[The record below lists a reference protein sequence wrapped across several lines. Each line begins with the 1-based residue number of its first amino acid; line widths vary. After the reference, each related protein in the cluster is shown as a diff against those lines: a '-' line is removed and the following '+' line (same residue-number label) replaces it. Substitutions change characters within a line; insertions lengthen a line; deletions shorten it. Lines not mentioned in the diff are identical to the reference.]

1 MPKFSFPGRIP
12 SFNSVASSNTN
23 KNFNNNNKNNS
34 SNNRNINNNK
44 NFNNNNNNIKNFNK
58 NLKNI
63 SQINYPNLKGRAISI
78 SVKFPSI
85 IKFSIKF
92 GNTKF
97 PYYIEIK
104 FNGIINFKFPYYIK
118 FPSIIKFSIKFPYYI
133 VIVKFPYY
141 IKFIGIKYIKINN
154 VIGVRQLQEAKPER
168 NCLTNHQHCSCQG
181 VDAKISFAG

>member
-12 SFNSVASSNTN
+12 SFNLVAISYSN
-23 KNFNNNNKNNS
+23 KNFPANKNINNNNKNF
-34 SNNRNINNNK
+34 SNN
-44 NFNNNNNNIKNFNK
+44 NK

-63 SQINYPNLKGRAISI
+63 SQINYPNLKGRVKFKVSVKISI

-104 FNGIINFKFPYYIK
+104 FNNIINFKFPYYIK
-118 FPSIIKFSIKFPYYI
+118 FSIKFNTKFPYYI
-133 VIVKFPYY
+133 VIIKFPY
-141 IKFIGIKYIKINN
+141 YIKINN
-154 VIGVRQLQEAKPER
+154 VIGVRQLQEAI
-168 NCLTNHQHCSCQG
+168 T
-181 VDAKISFAG
+181 V

>member
-1 MPKFSFPGRIP
+1 MPNFSFPGRIP
-12 SFNSVASSNTN
+12 FNSVVIGNN
-23 KNFNNNNKNNS
+23 VKNFTANNKNISKNGKNIGK
-34 SNNRNINNNK
+34 NNKNLKNNNK
-44 NFNNNNNNIKNFNK
+44 NFSNNK

-78 SVKFPSI
+78 SVKFPGI

-104 FNGIINFKFPYYIK
+104 FNIKFKFPYYIK
-118 FPSIIKFSIKFPYYI
+118 FNTKFPYYI
-133 VIVKFPYY
+133 VIN
-141 IKFIGIKYIKINN
+141 IKTNN

-168 NCLTNHQHCSCQG
+168 NCLTNHQHCSFQDGTQKFLSLRIKFQG
-181 VDAKISFAG
+181 

>member
-1 MPKFSFPGRIP
+1 MSRTHSPGRIP
-12 SFNSVASSNTN
+12 FNSVVIGNNVKNFTANN
-23 KNFNNNNKNNS
+23 KNINNNNKNF
-34 SNNRNINNNK
+34 SN
-44 NFNNNNNNIKNFNK
+44 NK

-104 FNGIINFKFPYYIK
+104 FNSIINFKFPYYI
-118 FPSIIKFSIKFPYYI
+118 
-133 VIVKFPYY
+133 VIN
-141 IKFIGIKYIKINN
+141 IKINN

-168 NCLTNHQHCSCQG
+168 NCLTNHQHCLCQG
-181 VDAKISFAG
+181 TNAKIYFAG